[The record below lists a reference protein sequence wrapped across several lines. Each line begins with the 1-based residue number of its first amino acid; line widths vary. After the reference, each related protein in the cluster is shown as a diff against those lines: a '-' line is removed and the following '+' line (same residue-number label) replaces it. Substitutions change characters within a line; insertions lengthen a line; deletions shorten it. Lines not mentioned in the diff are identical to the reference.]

1 MAYNW
6 DPMRKQGLLVVFLV
20 AGTTLLCL
28 LGLCFG
34 PAGAL
39 FEVPAAVAG
48 PATVAGALFE
58 VPAAVAGALF
68 EVPAIMASCLHVL

>member
-1 MAYNW
+1 
-6 DPMRKQGLLVVFLV
+6 MRKQGLLVVFLV

-48 PATVAGALFE
+48 RATVAGALFE

>member
-1 MAYNW
+1 
-6 DPMRKQGLLVVFLV
+6 MRKQGLLVVFLV

-28 LGLCFG
+28 LGVCFG
-34 PAGAL
+34 P
-39 FEVPAAVAG
+39 AG
-48 PATVAGALFE
+48 PATVAGGALFE

>member
-1 MAYNW
+1 MAYCW

-28 LGLCFG
+28 LGVCFG
-34 PAGAL
+34 PAGSL
-39 FEVPAAVAG
+39 FEVPATVAG
-48 PATVAGALFE
+48 GALFE

-68 EVPAIMASCLHVL
+68 EVPVIMASCLHVL

>member
-1 MAYNW
+1 
-6 DPMRKQGLLVVFLV
+6 MRKQGLLVVFLV

-28 LGLCFG
+28 LGVCFG
-34 PAGAL
+34 PAGSL

-48 PATVAGALFE
+48 PATVAG
-58 VPAAVAGALF
+58 GALF

>member
-28 LGLCFG
+28 LAL
-34 PAGAL
+34 AGS
-39 FEVPAAVAG
+39 AVAG
-48 PATVAGALFE
+48 
-58 VPAAVAGALF
+58 PAAVAGALPAAVAGALPAA
-68 EVPAIMASCLHVL
+68 VPAIMDGCLHVL